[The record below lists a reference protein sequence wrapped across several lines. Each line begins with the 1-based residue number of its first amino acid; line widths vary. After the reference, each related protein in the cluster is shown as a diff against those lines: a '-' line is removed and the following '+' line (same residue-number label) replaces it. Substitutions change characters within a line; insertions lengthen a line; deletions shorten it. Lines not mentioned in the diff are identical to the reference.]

1 MDAKAKEYIDY
12 TIEQMII
19 RLRMEQI
26 INSEQKTT
34 TERMEELLRSWSEL
48 SKSDDPKAK
57 LTVRHLEEAI
67 SQIRDDPYHG
77 IVEMYYMD
85 RMTWEEIAAEY
96 GVDRSTV
103 QRKKQSLV
111 DKIRM
116 IVMTEDYLKE
126 LFS

>member
-34 TERMEELLRSWSEL
+34 TERMEELLKSWSEL

-67 SQIRDDPYHG
+67 GQIRDDPYHG
-77 IVEMYYMD
+77 IVEMYYLD
-85 RMTWEEIAAEY
+85 HMTWEEIATEY